1 MIGEANMTIDDP
13 DNVDEIDYY
22 AQTVAILAGASRLL
36 PTIHHLRALQES
48 MQEAHEVA
56 LIGIA
61 NELETL
67 KIRTLER
74 P

>member
-1 MIGEANMTIDDP
+1 MDETDK
-13 DNVDEIDYY
+13 VDEIDYY
-22 AQTVAILAGASRLL
+22 AETVAILAGTSRLL

-56 LIGIA
+56 LIRVA
-61 NELETL
+61 NDLELL
-67 KIRTLER
+67 KTRVLEM